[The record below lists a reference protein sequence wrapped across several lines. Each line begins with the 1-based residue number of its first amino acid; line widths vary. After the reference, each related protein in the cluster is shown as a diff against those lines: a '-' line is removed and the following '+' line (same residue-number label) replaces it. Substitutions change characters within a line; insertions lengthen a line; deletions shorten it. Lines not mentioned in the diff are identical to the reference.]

1 MALSETSAALPLGL
15 LLMLARRRTQ
25 HRSDRLCDLG
35 AIEVVRFAQSVILDQ
50 HIDHHFVRLDRVDRE
65 MRARMSPEV
74 GPSRRNGDVRSY
86 VSS

>member
-1 MALSETSAALPLGL
+1 
-15 LLMLARRRTQ
+15 MLARRRTQ

-74 GPSRRNGDVRSY
+74 GHRDEMAMSAPTSAHRGKPEEICSA
-86 VSS
+86 